1 MTLCMTNLSLKH
13 GKLLC
18 QILFSS
24 LIVLDI
30 LAAANTIFPTLET
43 ILDQGVE
50 GNGTDSDLNVTLE
63 STVDGSDS
71 GYNITPGYIVV
82 GMAEIAALAILILCN
97 VIAIR
102 WTISDILYD

>member
-1 MTLCMTNLSLKH
+1 MALGMANLSLKH

-30 LAAANTIFPTLET
+30 LAAANTIFPTLEI
-43 ILDQGVE
+43 ILDRGVE
-50 GNGTDSDLNVTLE
+50 GNGTDSDSDLNVTLE
-63 STVDGSDS
+63 SAVDGSDT
-71 GYNITPGYIVV
+71 GYNITPGYIFVA
-82 GMAEIAALAILILCN
+82 MAEIAALAILILCN

-102 WTISDILYD
+102 

>member
-1 MTLCMTNLSLKH
+1 MATLSLKQ

-30 LAAANTIFPTLET
+30 LAAANTIFPNLET
-43 ILDQGVE
+43 ILDRGGE
-50 GNGTDSDLNVTLE
+50 GNETDSDLNVTLE
-63 STVDGSDS
+63 SAVDGSDT

-82 GMAEIAALAILILCN
+82 AMAEIAALAILILCN

-102 WTISDILYD
+102 

>member
-1 MTLCMTNLSLKH
+1 MALGMANLSLKH

-30 LAAANTIFPTLET
+30 LAAANTIFPTIET

-63 STVDGSDS
+63 STVDGSDT

-102 WTISDILYD
+102 WTISDILCD